1 MDQEKTNEG
10 NKETQEREALYQSMA
25 ADLIREN
32 SKAGKLVLPEE
43 IVHALHAKHG
53 LTPVG
58 GGAPDGGFSMIL
70 QETMKQQG
78 DLREIPGHDGL
89 PRYYSEQY
97 MSVAYARLLV
107 QKEGDPLVLIAE
119 TVRENSKVYPRPIS
133 RDTFKNEPFAL
144 TEEEMVTCLEKM
156 KAGDQYNDIA
166 QTVTSEGVVYLY
178 STLHLDPDY
187 ASMLAEWVDVGQ
199 YRNP

>member
-10 NKETQEREALYQSMA
+10 TKETHQRAALYQSVA

-32 SKAGKLVLPEE
+32 SKAGKLVLSEE
-43 IVHALHAKHG
+43 IVHALHAKYG
-53 LTPVG
+53 LTPIS
-58 GGAPDGGFSMIL
+58 GGAPDGGFSTIL
-70 QETMKQQG
+70 QETMRQHL
-78 DLREIPGHDGL
+78 DLREIAGHDGL

-97 MSVAYARLLV
+97 MSVAYTRLLV
-107 QKEGDPLVLIAE
+107 QKEEGPLVLIAE
-119 TVRENSKVYPRPIS
+119 TVREYSKVYPRPIS
-133 RDTFKNEPFAL
+133 RDTLKKEPFAL
-144 TEEEMVTCLEKM
+144 TEEELVTSLEKM
-156 KAGDQYNDIA
+156 KMGDQYNDIA

>member
-1 MDQEKTNEG
+1 V
-10 NKETQEREALYQSMA
+10 A

-32 SKAGKLVLPEE
+32 SKAGKLVLPED
-43 IVHALHAKHG
+43 IGHALHAKYG
-53 LTPVG
+53 LTPISG
-58 GGAPDGGFSMIL
+58 EALDGGLSTIL
-70 QETMKQQG
+70 QETMKQHG

-97 MSVAYARLLV
+97 MSVAYSRLLV
-107 QKEGDPLVLIAE
+107 QKEEGPLVLIAE

-133 RDTFKNEPFAL
+133 RDIFKNVPFAL
-144 TEEEMVTCLEKM
+144 TEEEIVTCLEKM
-156 KAGDQYNDIA
+156 KAAEQYNDIA

>member
-10 NKETQEREALYQSMA
+10 TKETHERGALYQSVA

-43 IVHALHAKHG
+43 IVHALHAKYG
-53 LTPVG
+53 LTLVSG
-58 GGAPDGGFSMIL
+58 GEPDGGFSTIL

-78 DLREIPGHDGL
+78 DLRKIPGHDGYS
-89 PRYYSEQY
+89 RYYSEQY
-97 MSVAYARLLV
+97 MTVAYARLLV

-119 TVRENSKVYPRPIS
+119 TVRENSKIYPRPIS

-144 TEEEMVTCLEKM
+144 TEEEIVTCLEKM
-156 KAGDQYNDIA
+156 KAGDQFNDIA

-178 STLHLDPDY
+178 STLHLDPDH

>member
-1 MDQEKTNEG
+1 MDQEKTNKDT
-10 NKETQEREALYQSMA
+10 KETQERETLYQSVA

-32 SKAGKLVLPEE
+32 GKAGKLVLPEE
-43 IVHALHAKHG
+43 IVHALHAKYG
-53 LTPVG
+53 LTPVS
-58 GGAPDGGFSMIL
+58 GGAPDEGFSTIL
-70 QETMKQQG
+70 QETMKQNG
-78 DLREIPGHDGL
+78 DLREIPGHNGL

-107 QKEGDPLVLIAE
+107 QKEGSPLVLIAE

-144 TEEEMVTCLEKM
+144 TEEEIVICLEKM
-156 KAGDQYNDIA
+156 KAGDQFNDIA
-166 QTVTSEGVVYLY
+166 QTVTSEGIVYLY

>member
-43 IVHALHAKHG
+43 IVHALHTKHG

-133 RDTFKNEPFAL
+133 RDTLKKEPFAL

-166 QTVTSEGVVYLY
+166 QTMTSEGIVYLY

-187 ASMLAEWVDVGQ
+187 ASMLAEWLDVGQ